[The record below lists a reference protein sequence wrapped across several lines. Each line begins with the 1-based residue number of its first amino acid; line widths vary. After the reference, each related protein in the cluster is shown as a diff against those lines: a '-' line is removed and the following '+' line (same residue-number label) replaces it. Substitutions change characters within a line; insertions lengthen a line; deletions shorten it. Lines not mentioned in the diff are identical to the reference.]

1 MTGNKPRGLVLQARD
16 RRLLQELAVMRVV
29 DREQAKRVAGFGS
42 TTRANVR
49 LLALTRAGLLRRF
62 FLGAG
67 PGRKALYAL
76 SAKGAQLVG
85 VPMRGPRRRN
95 DEVLVADF
103 FIQHQLT
110 VNEIYCALKFGTL
123 PQGVVFRRWVP
134 FFAPLSATARFIP
147 DGYVELET
155 QSGVMAAF
163 LEVDLGHESL
173 TIWKQK
179 IRNYLDFAVSGNYE
193 REIGQIKFR
202 VLVVLNSE
210 RRMHSIRGAAGKQ
223 TTKLFWFA
231 NLLSLRVEGLFA
243 SVWRRAQPGDPQPLV

>member
-1 MTGNKPRGLVLQARD
+1 MIGNNGRGFVLQARD
-16 RRLLQELAVMRVV
+16 RQLLQELAVMRVV
-29 DREQAKRVAGFGS
+29 DREQAKIVAGFGS
-42 TTRANVR
+42 TTRANIR

-62 FLGAG
+62 FLGTG

-147 DGYVELET
+147 DGYVELDT
-155 QSGVMAAF
+155 LSGILAAF

-193 REIGQIKFR
+193 REFGQAKFR
-202 VLVVLNSE
+202 VLVVANSE
-210 RRMHSIRGAAGKQ
+210 RRLHSIRGAAGKQ

-231 NLLSLRVEGLFA
+231 NLPSLRLEGFFA